1 MTRLA
6 AVAAGVIL
14 LAACTGSTSPAT
26 SESPDGSP
34 FSVPDEVAEIGC
46 GEPVNLR
53 GPDGQRVNLTGLWS
67 SRGASQPE
75 WNVRQIGSCL
85 FAAVLFTGEPPG
97 YYDVICDGT
106 IGTDFVITAR
116 CIDFLQG
123 GVGQPDMGRE
133 YFVIQFDEDQDPE
146 LVRCLDPE
154 TPATCEAPIAPW
166 EPPT

>member
-1 MTRLA
+1 MKLTA
-6 AVAAGVIL
+6 IVAAMIL
-14 LAACTGSTSPAT
+14 LAACTGSVSPSTSA
-26 SESPDGSP
+26 SPVASA
-34 FSVPDEVAEIGC
+34 FEVPDEVRQIGC
-46 GEPVNLR
+46 GEPVSLR

-67 SRGASQPE
+67 ERGASEPS
-75 WNVRQIGSCL
+75 WNVRQIGSCM
-85 FAAVLFTGEPPG
+85 FAADLFTGEPPG
-97 YYDVICDGT
+97 YYHVICDGT

-133 YFVIQFDEDQDPE
+133 YFLIRFDEDRNPE

-154 TPATCEAPIAPW
+154 TPATCEAPLAPW